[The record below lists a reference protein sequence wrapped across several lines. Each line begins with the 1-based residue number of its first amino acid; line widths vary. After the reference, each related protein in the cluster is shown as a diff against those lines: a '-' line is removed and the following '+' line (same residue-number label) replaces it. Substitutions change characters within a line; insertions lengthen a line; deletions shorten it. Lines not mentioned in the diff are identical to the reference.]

1 MDLCLMPALLAT
13 GLSRRAFFARL
24 TRFILRMA
32 PYCPKDEQVM
42 VNRHLTSLAPT
53 RGYARVNPQA
63 DTGIW
68 QHRDGAAE
76 VWLMWQKFARLFVI
90 KTRPEAFLVIF
101 ALANGAVQRGQV
113 YLGQY
118 PGFGGKL
125 LFLACTGSV
134 FMAGAKILDCIKHEA
149 AKPEVAKA

>member
-1 MDLCLMPALLAT
+1 
-13 GLSRRAFFARL
+13 
-24 TRFILRMA
+24 
-32 PYCPKDEQVM
+32 
-42 VNRHLTSLAPT
+42 
-53 RGYARVNPQA
+53 
-63 DTGIW
+63 
-68 QHRDGAAE
+68 
-76 VWLMWQKFARLFVI
+76 MWQKFSRLFVI

-113 YLGQY
+113 YLSQY

-149 AKPEVAKA
+149 AKAQPELAPELAKA

>member
-1 MDLCLMPALLAT
+1 
-13 GLSRRAFFARL
+13 
-24 TRFILRMA
+24 
-32 PYCPKDEQVM
+32 
-42 VNRHLTSLAPT
+42 
-53 RGYARVNPQA
+53 
-63 DTGIW
+63 
-68 QHRDGAAE
+68 
-76 VWLMWQKFARLFVI
+76 MWQKFARLFVI